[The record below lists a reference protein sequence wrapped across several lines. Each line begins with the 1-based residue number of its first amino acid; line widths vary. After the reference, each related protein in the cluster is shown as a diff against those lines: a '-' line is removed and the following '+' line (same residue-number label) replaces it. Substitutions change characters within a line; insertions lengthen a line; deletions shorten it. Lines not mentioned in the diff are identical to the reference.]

1 MKKYTYLTNEA
12 ILQMPALE
20 TFIVYDT
27 SADNKDADILFKEA
41 KAKRSIEGSLNNPN
55 IDPDVKAVLEDAL
68 KIANAH
74 IERIDNLFEP
84 YGGIENWNR
93 E

>member
-1 MKKYTYLTNEA
+1 MDYSGVQRDLDGNPIPNGIGGFFDHIHEMQDSYR
-12 ILQMPALE
+12 AL
-20 TFIVYDT
+20 I
-27 SADNKDADILFKEA
+27 

-55 IDPDVKAVLEDAL
+55 INPDVKAVLEDAL